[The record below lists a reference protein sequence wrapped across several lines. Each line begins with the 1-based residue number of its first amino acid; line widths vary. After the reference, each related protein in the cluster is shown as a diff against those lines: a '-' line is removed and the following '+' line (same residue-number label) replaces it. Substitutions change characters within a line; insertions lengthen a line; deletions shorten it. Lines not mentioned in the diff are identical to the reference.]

1 MRIITAKTKTRNY
14 PIYIS
19 QEFTGHFPFL
29 VSKNFK
35 GSEKMV
41 LVTNDKVFGIYED
54 KIKNTLKKCSLPYEI
69 VIIQDGEENKS
80 LKMADYIF
88 EKLVDFN
95 VHRNDIIVAFGGGVI
110 GDLTGFVA
118 STYQRGTKLIHC
130 PTTIIGQVDSG
141 IGGKVAINYRGIK
154 NIVGNFY
161 QPHMIFIDPTFNH
174 TLEEKQIINGL
185 GEIVKYGIV
194 FKKKILDD
202 LSQAVEYKKEDRL
215 FELVKSEIFREIIY
229 ACCSIK
235 AAVVRKDEFDIS
247 YRNLLNFGHTI
258 GHCIESAFEFRGMS
272 HGEAVCAGMI
282 IAIDIS
288 ISMGLCEKE
297 LKDRIIVLYE
307 KLKLPYH
314 IQEIDLNKIICALKY
329 DKKFKTAQNKF
340 VLLKGINRPIFLYDV
355 ARGVIIDS
363 IKKSMYNYI

>member
-1 MRIITAKTKTRNY
+1 MRIITAKTKARNY

-19 QEFTGHFPFL
+19 QEFTDHFPPL
-29 VSKNFK
+29 VRKNFK

-41 LVTNDKVFGIYED
+41 LVTNDKVFGIYEG
-54 KIKNTLKKCSLPYEI
+54 KIKNALKKCSLPYEI

-80 LKMADYIF
+80 LKMADYLF

-95 VHRNDIIVAFGGGVI
+95 VHRNDIIVGFGGGVI

-130 PTTIIGQVDSG
+130 PTTIIGQVDSST
-141 IGGKVAINYRGIK
+141 GGKVAINYRGIK

-161 QPHMIFIDPTFNH
+161 QPHMIFIDPTFNY

-202 LSQAVEYKKEDRL
+202 LSQTIEYKKEDRL
-215 FELVKSEIFREIIY
+215 FELVKSEIFQEIIY

-235 AAVVRKDEFDIS
+235 AAVVQKDEFDIS

-258 GHCIESAFEFRGMS
+258 GHCLESAFEFKGMS
-272 HGEAVCAGMI
+272 HGEAVCTGMI

-288 ISMGLCEKE
+288 ISLGLCKKE
-297 LKDRIIVLYE
+297 LKDRILELYE
-307 KLKLPYH
+307 KLKLPYLVP
-314 IQEIDLNKIICALKY
+314 EIDLNKIICVLKY
-329 DKKFKTAQNKF
+329 DKKFKTLQNKF
-340 VLLKGINRPIFLYDV
+340 VLLKGINRPIFLYNVD
-355 ARGVIIDS
+355 RGVIIDS